1 MLDQSISHLFWKKEG
16 RSRVKKSLP
25 AILITENQPDI
36 RNQVLV
42 SNISPE
48 GLTLQTDSLLSL
60 QQQVRLEL
68 ETSLGKLSLSATVIW
83 KEEPCYRCQFVDV
96 LPKVASLLSQWL
108 FPPFEP

>member
-1 MLDQSISHLFWKKEG
+1 M
-16 RSRVKKSLP
+16 KKSLP
-25 AILITENQPDI
+25 AILFTEQQPDI
-36 RNQVLV
+36 RNPVQA

-60 QQQVRLEL
+60 QQQVSLEL

-83 KEEPCYRCQFVDV
+83 KEESCYGCQFVDV
-96 LPKVASLLSQWL
+96 LPKTASLLSQWL

>member
-1 MLDQSISHLFWKKEG
+1 M
-16 RSRVKKSLP
+16 KKSLP
-25 AILITENQPDI
+25 AILFTEHQPDI

-48 GLTLQTDSLLSL
+48 GLTFQTDLLLSL
-60 QQQVRLEL
+60 QQQVGLEL
-68 ETSLGKLSLSATVIW
+68 ETSLGKLFLPATVIW

-96 LPKVASLLSQWL
+96 LPKTASLLNQWL

>member
-1 MLDQSISHLFWKKEG
+1 MKKI
-16 RSRVKKSLP
+16 LP
-25 AILITENQPDI
+25 AILFTEHQPDI

-48 GLTLQTDSLLSL
+48 GLTLQTDLLLSL
-60 QQQVRLEL
+60 QQQVGLEL
-68 ETSLGKLSLSATVIW
+68 ETSLGKLFLSSTVIW

-96 LPKVASLLSQWL
+96 SPKTASLLSQWL